1 MTTGLLFFLL
11 LVGTVPVAAGRI
23 SKPDFS
29 IGINLD
35 HDATTGT
42 FGGATPRVRWNSD
55 EVSVAGWFDVQVS
68 RVETKRFFGFG
79 REQAIGGERNECFGK
94 RQ

>member
-1 MTTGLLFFLL
+1 MAAKKTTGLLFLLL
-11 LVGTVPVAAGRI
+11 LVGVVPIAAGRI
-23 SKPDFS
+23 PKPDVS

-42 FGGATPRVRWNSD
+42 FSGATPRVRWNTD

-68 RVETKRFFGFG
+68 RVKTKRFFGL
-79 REQAIGGERNECFGK
+79 EENK
-94 RQ
+94 